1 MTSVLDYEWR
11 LRVLRELERGLDVL
25 DALDVDHSI
34 WDTALKA
41 YRIYRHRNGRIKRHS
56 ACLPLGL
63 T

>member
-11 LRVLRELERGLDVL
+11 LRVLRELERGLDVF

-41 YRIYRHRNGRIKRHS
+41 CRFYRHQNGRIKRHS